1 MFRSLRSYG
10 LRSHYTQR
18 TRLAAVWELAFRQ
31 PVTEV
36 DNCNIADVL
45 FISQIYNVQPE
56 LKHNSEQNV
65 DAYSVKPKL
74 QQT

>member
-1 MFRSLRSYG
+1 LILSTDRKGYL
-10 LRSHYTQR
+10 QR

-45 FISQIYNVQPE
+45 LISQIYNVKPE
-56 LKHNSEQNV
+56 LKYNSEQKV
-65 DAYSVKPKL
+65 EAYNVKPKL

>member
-1 MFRSLRSYG
+1 LIIVCQRNVCKSDV
-10 LRSHYTQR
+10 QR
-18 TRLAAVWELAFRQ
+18 TRLAAVWGFEIRQ

-45 FISQIYNVQPE
+45 FISQIYNVKLE
-56 LKHNSEQNV
+56 LKYNSEQKV
-65 DAYSVKPKL
+65 EAYFVKPKL

>member
-1 MFRSLRSYG
+1 MSSFEYRCDRKNCP
-10 LRSHYTQR
+10 QR
-18 TRLAAVWELAFRQ
+18 KRLGVVGELAFRQ

-45 FISQIYNVQPE
+45 LISQIYNVKPE
-56 LKHNSEQNV
+56 LKYNSEQKV
-65 DAYSVKPKL
+65 EAYNVKPKL